1 LLRLFF
7 YTDSRNV
14 TLIKVLPLRIL
25 MSIGISALFCA
36 PIFAQDEALT
46 FTPVQIAAG
55 AKLFSDNCAI
65 CHGPKMVDPGGGFF
79 DLRTFP
85 PKQRPRFINSVS
97 NGKNSMPPWKNVL
110 SQEQIGNLF
119 AYVVAGE
126 PK

>member
-1 LLRLFF
+1 MNIFKEHPLR
-7 YTDSRNV
+7 
-14 TLIKVLPLRIL
+14 TLI
-25 MSIGISALFCA
+25 SIGISALFCA
-36 PIFAQDEALT
+36 TAFAQDDVQT

-85 PKQRPRFINSVS
+85 PKQRPRFMHSVS
-97 NGKNSMPPWKNVL
+97 FGKNSMPPWRSLL

-126 PK
+126 KK